1 MTDLDIKFEKAFKIA
16 SAMTKKLPPD
26 IMLQFYAY
34 YKRATS
40 NNALVVPSG
49 NNIVRNAF
57 KLNAYFQLNDE
68 ALMRPNKN
76 ISIWLKIIQIKKLFN
91 INYYY

>member
-1 MTDLDIKFEKAFKIA
+1 MTDLDIKFEKAFEIA

-57 KLNAYFQLNDE
+57 KLNAYFQLNDVSVDE
-68 ALMRPNKN
+68 AKQKYIDLVEKYTNQ
-76 ISIWLKIIQIKKLFN
+76 KII
-91 INYYY
+91 